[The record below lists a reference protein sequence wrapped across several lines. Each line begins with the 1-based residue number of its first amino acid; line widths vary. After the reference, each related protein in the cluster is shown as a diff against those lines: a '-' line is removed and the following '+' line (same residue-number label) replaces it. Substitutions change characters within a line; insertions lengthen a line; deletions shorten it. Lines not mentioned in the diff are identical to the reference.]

1 MTAPNNS
8 EGLLPKMQSPTR
20 DTSGQHTTAWEGN
33 TYMSHAEELQFAPVP
48 RGAPPGV
55 TYTSQP
61 MLRHPLWGTDKHAA
75 DQDRRIASGYCSR
88 HP

>member
-1 MTAPNNS
+1 
-8 EGLLPKMQSPTR
+8 
-20 DTSGQHTTAWEGN
+20 
-33 TYMSHAEELQFAPVP
+33 MSHAEELQFAPVP

-75 DQDRRIASGYCSR
+75 DQDRRIASGYCLR
-88 HP
+88 DA